1 MPDFSSK
8 PKFLRVLAGG
18 LFAGLLG
25 AALASVP
32 AGGADGA
39 PAPKAA
45 AAKAAAPKAPASKAA
60 TGKAAAAAKAA
71 PQIPNFAPDSSVGW
85 LAAGT
90 EFIALPEGPHPVT
103 SDKAYPYV
111 PNGRGGQ
118 PTFRVADIDNPI
130 LLPWTRDALKR
141 VNDRVLAGKD
151 AFPPQVRCWP
161 LGVPGFVLYP
171 AQPIYIVQTP
181 KEVIMTWQADHMVRH
196 IYLTDKHSPNPKTS
210 WFGESIGHYE
220 DGDTLVV
227 DTIGITTKTFVDN
240 YRTPHTD
247 KLHVIERF
255 KLANA
260 ETRIDVT
267 VTVEDPGAFTMPWSA
282 MQMYRRVEIGP
293 MGESTCVEGNFN
305 YFKFDLDPL
314 PQEDNTI
321 F

>member
-1 MPDFSSK
+1 MSDFALK
-8 PKFLRVLAGG
+8 TAFHRVLAGG

-25 AALASVP
+25 AALASLP
-32 AGGADGA
+32 AGNADGA
-39 PAPKAA
+39 PAPKGAA
-45 AAKAAAPKAPASKAA
+45 PKAAAQKAPASKAA

-71 PQIPNFAPDSSVGW
+71 PKIPNFASDSSVGW

-103 SDKAYPYV
+103 NDKAYPYV
-111 PNGRGGQ
+111 PNGRGEQ

-181 KEVIMTWQADHMVRH
+181 KEVVMTWQADHMVRH
-196 IYLTDKHSPNPKTS
+196 IYLTDKHSPNPKAS

-247 KLHVIERF
+247 RLHVIERF

-282 MQMYRRVEIGP
+282 MQTYRRVEIGP

-305 YFKFDLDPL
+305 YFNFELDPL
-314 PQEDNTI
+314 PQEDNKI